1 MIIFNN
7 MKNLQEAKRIK
18 LNDNLEQTLHQI
30 VDTFF
35 ERVKRPVKKKTKIG
49 DVKINLSDGT
59 EGNVKVY
66 IEPDMYS
73 IFGFDAFAY
82 MDAEDESADPNRLY
96 ISINPKLNKDKTSL
110 YNSLYHEFLHTT
122 DPVFTSKFSEKL
134 HASYDSEVDEK
145 YWGHQIEFRAIVG
158 EVLNALVNEFK
169 IRKEQVSNKQQ
180 LNKLIESNI
189 NILNHFATGEELSNL
204 SLMIFKSMNKEP
216 KTKSVLDKISREYP
230 DTASLLPKPKTD
242 LQYLDRY
249 LSNLKKFGGDK
260 WGKFLSML
268 YSTHLE
274 ILDIL
279 SEDNSQ

>member
-1 MIIFNN
+1 MR
-7 MKNLQEAKRIK
+7 NLQEVKRYK
-18 LNDNLEQTLHQI
+18 LKDNLEQTLHQI

-35 ERVKRPVKKKTKIG
+35 NRIKKPVKKKTKIG

-66 IEPDMYS
+66 IEPNMYS
-73 IFGFDAFAY
+73 IFGFEAFAY
-82 MDAEDESADPNRLY
+82 MDSEDESNDPNRLY
-96 ISINPKLNKDKTSL
+96 VSINPKLNEDKTSL
-110 YNSLYHEFLHTT
+110 YNSLYHEFLHLT

-134 HASYDSEVDEK
+134 HATYDPDVDEK
-145 YWGHQIEFRAIVG
+145 YWGHQIEFRAIAG

-169 IRKEQVSNKQQ
+169 IRKGQVSNKQQ
-180 LNKLIESNI
+180 LDKLIESNS

-204 SLMIFKSMNKEP
+204 SLMIFKSMNKDP

-249 LSNLKKFGGDK
+249 LLNLKKFSGKK
-260 WGKFLSML
+260 WNKFLSML
-268 YSTHLE
+268 YSTYEE
-274 ILDIL
+274 IMDMLTH
-279 SEDNSQ
+279 E

>member
-1 MIIFNN
+1 
-7 MKNLQEAKRIK
+7 MKNLQESKRIK

-35 ERVKRPVKKKTKIG
+35 KRVKRPVKKKTKIG

-66 IEPDMYS
+66 IEPNMYS
-73 IFGFDAFAY
+73 ILGFDALAF
-82 MDAEDESADPNRLY
+82 MDAEDESNDPNRLY
-96 ISINPKLNKDKTSL
+96 VSINPELNKDKTSL

-122 DPVFTSKFSEKL
+122 DPVFSSKYSEKL
-134 HASYDSEVDEK
+134 HATYDPDIDEK
-145 YWGHQIEFRAIVG
+145 YWGHQIEFRAIAG

-169 IRKEQVSNKQQ
+169 IRKEEVSKKEQ
-180 LNKLIESNI
+180 LNKLIESNL
-189 NILNHFATGEELSNL
+189 NILNHFANGEELSNL

-216 KTKSVLDKISREYP
+216 KIKSVLDKISREYP

-249 LSNLKKFGGDK
+249 LLNLKKFSGDK
-260 WGKFLSML
+260 WNKFLSML
-268 YSTHLE
+268 YSTNLE
-274 ILDIL
+274 ISDML
-279 SEDNSQ
+279 SQE